1 MTRSSTAAATVPPSV
16 VILGSDALLTA
27 LPATPTQLANAC
39 YAAGF
44 EGVFPASWGDELVAA
59 GCLKNLE
66 TRVGPAILCTCP
78 LVSEQLRGVAPL
90 QRFQLHL
97 ISPPVAAARYL
108 RALCDDA
115 PLRITYVGDCPGAE
129 NDVIDEHVSPSDF
142 LSRLAER
149 GITPMS
155 QRPDLGANVPRDR
168 RRFYSLPGGAPTP
181 EWLSADWPKRILVDT
196 DAGDALADL
205 AHHALARE
213 STLIDF
219 APQLGCACSGSIG
232 GIAPAEARKAV
243 AELEPQ
249 RARQE
254 VLDPDL
260 RVAVESLVPMG
271 AGGEEV
277 TWDDF
282 LASLPGTLAP
292 DGSPGDAAVHPGAS
306 APPPQRRSREGA
318 VLPRAYA
325 TPRVTRR
332 RAGAGEGSI
341 SGEMPAVRASAP
353 VPETR
358 LTPAPAMSTAVAPA
372 STRSTQPVPRRS
384 QLVEGASIPRF
395 PVPVRPAITPADRWL
410 LIAIVLGASALS
422 ASVASYLT
430 VRATAGRP
438 APVSASG
445 TVAVAPPQHAV
456 APLPAVRDSEATVV
470 RVDPPASLQSLRAT
484 PPPLGDQRTLAAAAA
499 PRGRPM
505 TPAPAP
511 AKLQRRGK
519 PVVIPPAP
527 PPAPAPPLPRDA
539 SADAPPIV
547 IPVAPMAATSPAP
560 VAATPAPSVAPTD
573 SAPPAAAAV
582 AAPVPAAASTVA
594 APPAAPPVDIAAE
607 LKAIR
612 EELNARKHRVDSL
625 SRSLDSLKSASPP
638 R

>member
-1 MTRSSTAAATVPPSV
+1 M
-16 VILGSDALLTA
+16 
-27 LPATPTQLANAC
+27 
-39 YAAGF
+39 
-44 EGVFPASWGDELVAA
+44 
-59 GCLKNLE
+59 
-66 TRVGPAILCTCP
+66 
-78 LVSEQLRGVAPL
+78 
-90 QRFQLHL
+90 
-97 ISPPVAAARYL
+97 AAARYL

-129 NDVIDEHVSPSDF
+129 NEVINEHVSPSDF
-142 LSRLAER
+142 LRRLAER

-219 APQLGCACSGSIG
+219 APQLGCACSGSVG

-260 RVAVESLVPMG
+260 RVAVEALVPMG

-306 APPPQRRSREGA
+306 APPPQRRSREG
-318 VLPRAYA
+318 
-325 TPRVTRR
+325 R
-332 RAGAGEGSI
+332 RAAARVRDAAGDAPARGRGRREHL
-341 SGEMPAVRASAP
+341 GEIPAVRASAP

-358 LTPAPAMSTAVAPA
+358 PTPAPAMSTAVAPA

-384 QLVEGASIPRF
+384 QLVEGASVPRF

-430 VRATAGRP
+430 VRAIGGRP

-445 TVAVAPPQHAV
+445 TVAVAPPSAV
-456 APLPAVRDSEATVV
+456 AAPPAVARDSEATVV

-484 PPPLGDQRTLAAAAA
+484 PPPLGDQRTLAASPA

-505 TPAPAP
+505 TPPPAP
-511 AKLQRRGK
+511 ATLQRK
-519 PVVIPPAP
+519 TTPPAKHAPP
-527 PPAPAPPLPRDA
+527 PPAPEPPPPRET

-547 IPVAPMAATSPAP
+547 IPVAPMAAPSPAP
-560 VAATPAPSVAPTD
+560 VAATPEPTVARTD
-573 SAPPAAAAV
+573 SVPPAAAGRGGPV
-582 AAPVPAAASTVA
+582 AAPAPAAATTVA